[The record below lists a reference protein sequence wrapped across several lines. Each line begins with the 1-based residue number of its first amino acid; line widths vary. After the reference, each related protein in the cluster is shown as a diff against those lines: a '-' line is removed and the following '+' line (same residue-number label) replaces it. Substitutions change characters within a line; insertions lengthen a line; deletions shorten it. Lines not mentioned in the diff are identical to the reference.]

1 MKGTP
6 TAAKKKSKQPPA
18 RLTKTVK
25 QSASL
30 RTLIMSKKW
39 NEAVLKIDS
48 CPEEAKTEDRMGDL
62 PLHIVC
68 DSGAPFQVV
77 QRLIRAHKPA
87 LQKRGFCGRLPLH
100 YAAYS
105 KPSVNI
111 IKLLLKHYPEGA
123 TVLDEDGRLPL
134 HLAVIRNAPKQ
145 SIEALIDAHPRALGT
160 PNKFGNK
167 PSELA
172 RNEHVAKLL
181 EEQVKKPRNVK
192 TKMNIVTKM
201 NSVWNDPKI
210 NPMCPSNNVKSNGKG
225 GKKSSTQNG
234 KKYGHGQKQKAV
246 NKNMDKS
253 DYHTNNNSKKRQV
266 LKEVADPITVI
277 NQLAKQKSEA
287 SVPSRRTIMNGYSNN
302 SIMSSRKKL
311 IPSPTDAKRRMVMS
325 AQRQN
330 VDLPCPK
337 TVATVQMENLAIEF
351 DTILV

>member
-1 MKGTP
+1 MKATP
-6 TAAKKKSKQPPA
+6 TATKKKSKQPPA
-18 RLTKTVK
+18 RVTKTVK

-30 RTLIMSKKW
+30 RTLIMTKKW
-39 NEAVLKIDS
+39 DEAVLKIDAY
-48 CPEEAKTEDRMGDL
+48 PEEAMVEDRMGDL

-77 QRLIRAHKPA
+77 QRLIQAHKPA

-105 KPSVNI
+105 KPSVNV
-111 IKLLLKHYPEGA
+111 IKLLLRHYPEGA

-181 EEQVKKPRNVK
+181 EEQVHKPRNVK

-210 NPMCPSNNVKSNGKG
+210 NPMCNKSFGKG
-225 GKKSSTQNG
+225 GTKSSNQTKNQ
-234 KKYGHGQKQKAV
+234 YRHGQRQKAV
-246 NKNMDKS
+246 MKNANDS
-253 DYHTNNNSKKRQV
+253 NDRTPRANNNSKNRQA
-266 LKEVADPITVI
+266 LKDLTDPISVV
-277 NQLAKQKSEA
+277 NRLAKQKSE
-287 SVPSRRTIMNGYSNN
+287 PSIPSSRGIMNGYSND
-302 SIMSSRKKL
+302 SIMSSRKKV
-311 IPSPTDAKRRMVMS
+311 IPSPTDSNRKLVMS